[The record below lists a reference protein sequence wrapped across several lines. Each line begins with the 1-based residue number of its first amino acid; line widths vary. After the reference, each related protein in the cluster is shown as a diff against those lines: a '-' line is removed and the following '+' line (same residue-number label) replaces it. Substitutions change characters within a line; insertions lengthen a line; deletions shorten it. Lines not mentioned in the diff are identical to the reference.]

1 MTILGVGGGGIGG
14 IELVVDLSR
23 TSYMRKAE
31 ILNSLTRLGIGRY
44 RNSSFRKAP
53 WLVGPLGPQVQ
64 LL

>member
-23 TSYMRKAE
+23 ASYMRKAE
-31 ILNSLTRLGIGRY
+31 ILNSLTHLGIGGY

-53 WLVGPLGPQVQ
+53 WLVGPLDPQVQ
-64 LL
+64 FL